1 MLVPKSW
8 GTPRRQIIG
17 EKIHFNT
24 SRHGHHWMTGDT
36 PMTLETFSNPQLWN
50 KISGHLEIHEIMEE
64 TSSNSKFGKDLRTSA
79 FLGGLLYWPCTWFAY
94 RKYEIYIVSIG
105 IGIDLMYRLI

>member
-1 MLVPKSW
+1 
-8 GTPRRQIIG
+8 
-17 EKIHFNT
+17 
-24 SRHGHHWMTGDT
+24 MTGDT

-79 FLGGLLYWPCTWFAY
+79 FLGDSYTGHV
-94 RKYEIYIVSIG
+94 R
-105 IGIDLMYRLI
+105 DLHIENMRFTLFQSELELI